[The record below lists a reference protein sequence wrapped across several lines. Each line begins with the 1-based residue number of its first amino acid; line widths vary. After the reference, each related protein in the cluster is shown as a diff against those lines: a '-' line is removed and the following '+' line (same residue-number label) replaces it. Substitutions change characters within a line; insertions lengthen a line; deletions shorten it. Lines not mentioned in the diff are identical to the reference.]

1 MSLEKKSN
9 YLEQLSDR
17 AASTVNS
24 TIPHIS
30 IGTKMMIAALM
41 ISCGGQK
48 FQVGENTDGGA
59 NAGGNGVETTGG
71 TENIGGRP
79 YFGGTGGIEATGAT
93 GGIEETGGRDG
104 NSGAGGNENLGG
116 NETGGNAGTGGTGGS
131 TGGAETGGSGG
142 NSGGMETGGTG
153 GTGGSTGGA
162 ETGGTGGSTGG
173 AETGG
178 TGGSTGG
185 AETGGTG
192 GSTGG
197 AETGGTGGM
206 AGAPNYTNR
215 CDTNFNFG
223 GQRPRVIDTSISGG
237 GKYSACLRTADD
249 YSDCVENETSSYTFS
264 LAGHQGP
271 ATLAIVS
278 DGSFSNDINL
288 RVIAKN
294 SNFEQTNLRYFDLL
308 DENNLD
314 LIVYNEQQDLSGSYY
329 SEKYLDILQHHGSCH
344 MAISPSSRIFPYA
357 PPKDN
362 LNTCAGSNPTFL
374 PSGRDSVF
382 TEPQGEL
389 AKPQKFRVFVP
400 ATPYFF
406 YICDENLN

>member
-9 YLEQLSDR
+9 YLERLSGR
-17 AASTVNS
+17 AVSAANKA
-24 TIPHIS
+24 IPHIS
-30 IGTKMMIAALM
+30 TGTKIMIAALLV
-41 ISCGGQK
+41 SCGGAK
-48 FQVGENTDGGA
+48 FESAENTGGE

-79 YFGGTGGIEATGAT
+79 YSGGTGGVEATGAT
-93 GGIEETGGRDG
+93 GGIEETGGRG
-104 NSGAGGNENLGG
+104 GSVNQGGTETGGTAGTGG
-116 NETGGNAGTGGTGGS
+116 IEETGGNSGTGGSTGGTETGGTGGS
-131 TGGAETGGSGG
+131 TGGAETGG
-142 NSGGMETGGTG
+142 NG

-178 TGGSTGG
+178 TGGV
-185 AETGGTG
+185 
-192 GSTGG
+192 
-197 AETGGTGGM
+197 
-206 AGAPNYTNR
+206 AGAPHYTNR

-237 GKYSACLRTADD
+237 GKYSACLRTADN
-249 YSDCVENETSSYTFS
+249 YSDCVENETSSYTFN

-278 DGSFSNDINL
+278 DGSFSSDINL

-294 SNFEQTNLRYFDLL
+294 SNFEQTNIRYFDLL

-344 MAISPSSRIFPYA
+344 VGMSPSSRIFPYA

-389 AKPQKFRVFVP
+389 AKPQNFRVFVP